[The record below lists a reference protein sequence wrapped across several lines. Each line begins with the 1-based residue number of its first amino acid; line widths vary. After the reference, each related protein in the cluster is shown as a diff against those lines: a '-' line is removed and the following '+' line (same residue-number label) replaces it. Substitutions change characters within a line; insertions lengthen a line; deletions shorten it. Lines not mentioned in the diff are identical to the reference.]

1 MESTV
6 KKQHNKSVRRAFL
19 LGALSTLIVI
29 SAWNAIPESGEH
41 WVIKVV
47 VFGAHI
53 FYWLLLAAFVFKFCS
68 TIWKWLTR

>member
-6 KKQHNKSVRRAFL
+6 KKQGKPVRRAFL
-19 LGALSTLIVI
+19 LGALFTLIVI

-47 VFGAHI
+47 VFGAH
-53 FYWLLLAAFVFKFCS
+53 FLYLLLLTAFVFKFCS
-68 TIWKWLTR
+68 TIWKWLNR

>member
-6 KKQHNKSVRRAFL
+6 NKPSKPVRRAFL
-19 LGALSTLIVI
+19 LGVLSTLIVI

-53 FYWLLLAAFVFKFCS
+53 FYWLVLAAFVFKFFS
-68 TIWKWLTR
+68 TIWKWLNR